1 MIADIF
7 IRRPRLASVI
17 SIVLFLAGLIALG
30 RMPVEQYPDITPPQV
45 AVIAAYP
52 GASAEVVEQAV
63 AQVIE
68 DQVIG
73 VDDMLYMSSTSGADG
88 SYTLTISFAVGTDPD
103 IATVNVQNRV
113 ALAEP
118 LLPAEVRQFG
128 TRVAKRSSSLLLG
141 VALHAEDDRVAGRDL
156 TNFARINILDALKR
170 IEGVGDA
177 SVFAADQ
184 FAMQV
189 ELDVARLATLGL
201 TPGDVI
207 AALRSQNVQ
216 AAVGRIGAPPF
227 VEDPGQQFAITARGR
242 LESPEDFAAIIIRS
256 APDGSVIRV
265 GDVAEVTLGARSSDV
280 ATSFNGAPATLIGVY
295 LAPGGNAISASERVS
310 EVLERA
316 SANFPPGMAYEIV
329 SDTAEF
335 VSDSIHEVQRT
346 LIEAFILVIIVVFL
360 FLGSLRATLVPL
372 VAVPVALVG
381 TFAVMSAMGFTL
393 NTVSLLAL
401 VLAIGIVV
409 DDAIV
414 VVEAVEAK
422 LEENPGMTP
431 AQAASA
437 AMGEITGA
445 ILAITLVLL
454 SVFVPVA
461 FIPGISGQLFQQFA
475 VAVSVSMVISAINAL
490 TLSPALCAI
499 LLRPHHGPRKGILGY
514 VSRGIDGAR
523 DGYIRVAGAIARRA
537 VLGLLLLGVAFAL
550 TAGLFRAVPTG
561 FLPSEDQGS
570 FIVETRLPDAASLG
584 RTETAQREVETMLR
598 GLPGVESVTSVIGYS
613 ILDGI
618 SKSNAA
624 FALVTML
631 PFEDRTAPETSVFA
645 AIAGA
650 MQQGAAI
657 REAQVIA
664 FNLPPIPGL
673 GSGAGFEAQLVDTQ
687 GLSPADLAA
696 VTRGLAFAANADDRL
711 SGVYTT
717 FSADMPQLFLDIDR
731 ERLYALG
738 IPLTDVFAALQPVLG
753 SAYVNDFTLFGRSWQ
768 VRMSARPE
776 DRATA
781 DDIGRIHVRT
791 RTGEMVPVSAFARV
805 EDTTGPALLQRYNNQ
820 RSARLSGD
828 PAPGQAS
835 GTALAAMEEV
845 AEATLPPGFE
855 LQWTGTALQEK
866 EAAGQTAAILA
877 LAVLF
882 AYLFLVALYE
892 SWTIPVPVLLSV
904 IFGVAG
910 AMVALLVA
918 GLPFNIYAQIGLV
931 VLLALAAKNAILIVE
946 FAKARREAGQGIVEA
961 AISGAHARFRAVMMT
976 SFAFIAGLIPLVTAQ
991 GASELSRR
999 AVGTGVAGGMLAAA
1013 LVGIFVIP
1021 ALYVVFQTLREAA
1034 HGGGLGPLRR
1044 GASEAQATDPDADA
1058 GERPGPAPDDV
1069 PASLA
1074 PAGRDVRG

>member
-7 IRRPRLASVI
+7 IRRPRLATVI
-17 SIVLFLAGLIALG
+17 SIVLFLAGLIALS

-45 AVIAAYP
+45 AVTAAYP
-52 GASAEVVEQAV
+52 GAGAEVVEQTV
-63 AQVIE
+63 AQIIE

-73 VDDMLYMSSTSGADG
+73 VDGMLYMSSTSGADG
-88 SYTLTISFAVGTDPD
+88 SYQLSISFEVGTDPD

-118 LLPAEVRQFG
+118 LLPPEVRQFG
-128 TRVAKRSSSLLLG
+128 TRVFKRSSALLLG
-141 VALHAEDDRVAGRDL
+141 VALYATDDTVTGSDL

-170 IEGVGDA
+170 IDGVGDA

-184 FAMQV
+184 FAMQI
-189 ELDVARLATLGL
+189 ELDVARLAMLGL

-216 AAVGRIGAPPF
+216 AAVGRVGAPPF

-242 LESPEDFAAIIIRS
+242 LESAEEFADIIVRS

-265 GDVAEVTLGARSSDV
+265 RDVAEVSLGARSADV
-280 ATSFNGAPATLIGVY
+280 STRFNGAPATLIGVY
-295 LAPGGNAISASERVS
+295 LAPGGNAIQASDRVS
-310 EVLERA
+310 AVLA
-316 SANFPPGMAYEIV
+316 AAPLPPGMAYEIV

-335 VSDSIHEVQRT
+335 VEDSIHEVQRT
-346 LIEAFILVIIVVFL
+346 LIEAFVLVILVVFL

-381 TFAVMSAMGFTL
+381 TFAVMAAMGFTL

-431 AQAASA
+431 AEAASA
-437 AMGEITGA
+437 AMSEITGA

-499 LLRPHHGPRKGILGY
+499 LLKPHHGPRKGLLAY
-514 VSRGIDGAR
+514 VSRGIDRAR
-523 DGYIRVAGAIARRA
+523 DGYVRVAGAIARRA
-537 VLGLLLLGVAFAL
+537 VIGLVLLGLAFAL

-584 RTETAQREVETMLR
+584 RTDAAQREVEAMLAA
-598 GLPGVESVTSVIGYS
+598 LPGVESVTSVIGFS
-613 ILDGI
+613 LLDGI

-631 PFEDRTAPETSVFA
+631 PFEERTTRETSVFA

-650 MQQGAAI
+650 MEQGAAI

-673 GSGAGFEAQLVDTQ
+673 GTGAGFEGQLIDSQ
-687 GLSPADLAA
+687 GLSTADLAEVA
-696 VTRGLAFAANADDRL
+696 RGLTFAANTDDRL
-711 SGVYTT
+711 TRVYTT

-753 SAYVNDFTLFGRSWQ
+753 SAYVSDFTLFGRSWQ
-768 VRMSARPE
+768 VRMSARPG
-776 DRATA
+776 DRATPE
-781 DDIGRIHVRT
+781 DIARIHVRGPG
-791 RTGEMVPVSAFARV
+791 GEMVPVGAFARV
-805 EDTTGPALLQRYNNQ
+805 ETITGPALLQRYNNQ
-820 RSARLSGD
+820 RSARISD
-828 PAPGQAS
+828 EPAPGQAS
-835 GTALAAMEEV
+835 GTALNAMEAV
-845 AEATLPPGFE
+845 ADASLPPGFALE
-855 LQWTGTALQEK
+855 WTGTALQER
-866 EAAGQTAAILA
+866 EAAGQTATILA

-904 IFGVAG
+904 AFGVAG
-910 AMVALLVA
+910 AMLALLVA

-999 AVGTGVAGGMLAAA
+999 AVGTGVAGGMLTAA

-1021 ALYVVFQTLREAA
+1021 ALYVAAQSLREAA
-1034 HGGGLGPLRR
+1034 KAGQFGRVLVSLRR
-1044 GASEAQATDPDADA
+1044 LLL
-1058 GERPGPAPDDV
+1058 RKGP
-1069 PASLA
+1069 
-1074 PAGRDVRG
+1074 